1 MDKKVFDL
9 LNENDIYYDIV
20 EHPAVF
26 TVEEALKL
34 VPKIDGTGCKNLFL
48 KDNDKTYYIYVL
60 LENKRADFENLSNI
74 LGVEKV
80 KFASEKE
87 LYNKTKLIRGS
98 VTPLG
103 IINNDEKD
111 IIVLLDKELVN
122 KKVLMHPNINTKTI
136 SVNFEDLIKIIDII
150 KGKYKIV

>member
-1 MDKKVFDL
+1 VDKKVFDL
-9 LNENDIYYDIV
+9 LDENNIYYDVV

-26 TVEEALKL
+26 TVEEALEL
-34 VPKIDGTGCKNLFL
+34 VPEIDGIGCKNLFL
-48 KDNDKTYYIYVL
+48 KDNNKTYYIYVL

-74 LGVEKV
+74 LDVEKV

-111 IIVLLDKELVN
+111 IIVLLDKELIHE
-122 KKVLMHPNINTKTI
+122 KVLMHPNINTKTI
-136 SVNFEDLIKIIDII
+136 SVNFDDLIKIIDIV